1 MSRRKVTSA
10 TTFDPSFFP
19 EHFAFFIMTNELMV
33 SMLRK
38 GNTGAEIL
46 NILDAIAGVDEEK
59 ETVIAAIMPSAGMIL
74 NHKGE
79 EVVF

>member
-1 MSRRKVTSA
+1 MSRRKLTSA
-10 TTFDPSFFP
+10 TTSDFFS
-19 EHFAFFIMTNELMV
+19 EHFAFLIMTTELMI

-46 NILDAIAGVDEEK
+46 NILDAITSVDEEK

-74 NHKGE
+74 DHQGR